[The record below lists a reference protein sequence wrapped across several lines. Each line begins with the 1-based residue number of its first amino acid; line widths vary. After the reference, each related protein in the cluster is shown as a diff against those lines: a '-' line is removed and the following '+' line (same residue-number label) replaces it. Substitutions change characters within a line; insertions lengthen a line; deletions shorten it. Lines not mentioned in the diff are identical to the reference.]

1 MRKGLVVLGVALA
14 LLAPLWAVVGKERVL
29 ARGRVV
35 LLELAP
41 RDPRSL
47 LQGDYMALRYA
58 VAAEVPAGAPRD
70 GRLVL
75 ADDGR
80 GVARLVRVDGGE
92 PLAAGEALL
101 RYRVRGRSVR
111 LGAESFL
118 FEEGQADALAG
129 ARFGE
134 LRVDGDG
141 DAVLV
146 GLRDGEL
153 RPLGRPAVSR

>member
-14 LLAPLWAVVGKERVL
+14 LLAPLWAVVAKERVL
-29 ARGRVV
+29 AHGRVV
-35 LLELAP
+35 LLELGP

-58 VAAEVPAGAPRD
+58 IAAQVPEAAPRD
-70 GRLVL
+70 GRLVVR
-75 ADDGR
+75 DDGR
-80 GVARLVRVDGGE
+80 GVATFARVHGGE
-92 PLAAGEALL
+92 PLAEGEGLL
-101 RYRVRGRSVR
+101 RYRVRGRTVR

-118 FEEGQADALAG
+118 FEEGSADALSA

-134 LRVDGDG
+134 LRVDEDG

-146 GLRDGEL
+146 GLRDAEL
-153 RPLGRPAVSR
+153 RPLGVRP